1 MEPRTRP
8 LQAPPTTTKA
18 GSRRREVTHA
28 GLTWVDITQPTTAEA
43 THLREQFRLDP
54 LALEDVL
61 STLQRPKF
69 DLYPRDEYLFLIL
82 HVPVLDRDNR
92 IVASEVRIFAGR
104 AFFVTLHDGDLRP
117 LRRIFGAA
125 ASDEAARAQIMSRG
139 TGYLLYR
146 IIDAMFKQVFP
157 ILYRLDDEL
166 GRLDS
171 RIFSP
176 TRRAVARELG
186 DIRREVTALR
196 HIILPNIA
204 IVHTLQ
210 SEDISFL
217 QIDSVRYFGDC
228 VDLVDKLADLL
239 EEQRDVV
246 AALSAAHTDLLSERS
261 DLFMRMVLGAV
272 VVALPFIMLAAV
284 ASLYAVAPLPEH
296 IIPFVAALLV
306 LFIIIAAALWFG
318 RSRRWL

>member
-1 MEPRTRP
+1 MESRTRP
-8 LQAPPTTTKA
+8 LQAPPVTTKA
-18 GSRRREVTHA
+18 GSRRREVTHT

-61 STLQRPKF
+61 STLQRPKL
-69 DLYPRDEYLFLIL
+69 DLYSRDEYLFLIL
-82 HVPVLDRDNR
+82 HVPVIDRDNR

-104 AFFVTLHDGDLRP
+104 AFFVTIHDGDLRP

-125 ASDEAARAQIMSRG
+125 AGDEAARTQIMSRG

-146 IIDAMFKQVFP
+146 ILDAMFKQVFP

-171 RIFSP
+171 RIFSS

-204 IVHTLQ
+204 IVHKLQ
-210 SEDISFL
+210 SEDVAFL
-217 QIDSVRYFGDC
+217 QIDTIRYFGDC
-228 VDLVDKLADLL
+228 ADLVDKLADLL

-246 AALSAAHTDLLSERS
+246 AALRTAHSDLLAERGE
-261 DLFMRMVLGAV
+261 LFMSMLLVAV
-272 VVALPFIMLAAV
+272 VVALPLIMLAAI

-296 IIPFVAALLV
+296 IIPFAAALLV
-306 LFIIIAAALWFG
+306 VIVVAAVALWFG